1 MLESERKPC
10 EEKEDREE
18 KREGM
23 RLLEEK
29 DERGE
34 R

>member
-10 EEKEDREE
+10 EKEDQDE

-29 DERGE
+29 DEIGE